1 MCRRSPAL
9 PVSASFGW
17 LRCRAGRSIWWRS
30 PPTTASRS
38 ATGTAPRSTCRSVGA
53 RSWAVDR
60 FRSRPIPTTT
70 RSRRRAAASR
80 ASSRARRCG
89 RMSWPTGRAGASP
102 VSESLP
108 FMLRAYQLLSAAAT
122 PLAPALVSH
131 RLKRGK
137 ELPAR
142 LDERYGGSRIARP
155 PGPLVWVHGASVGE
169 LLAVIPLIE
178 RIHNKGFAVLCTSGT
193 VTSAQVAEQRLPKA
207 VIHQFVPLDAPRFVE
222 RFFDHWRPDMALFV
236 ESDLWPNLIITAK
249 QRHVPLILVN
259 GRVSERSFNRWRIVP
274 ATIAALLRR
283 FDLCLAQSAGHAARY
298 RDLGAPRITTTGN
311 LKLDVPEPP
320 ADAVDLAALRQAV
333 GDRPTIAAA
342 STHAGEETAL
352 IEAHR
357 RLRNT
362 FPRLLTI
369 IAPRHPDRGP
379 GIVEIANAAGL
390 STALRSHG
398 SLPEPTDD
406 IYVVDTM
413 GELGLVY
420 RLGPIVFVGGSLAS
434 HGGQNPIQPVKL
446 GAAILHGP
454 HVWNFSEIYAA
465 LDAAH
470 GADVVADVGKLTVR
484 LGALLK
490 DANERAALV
499 EAARETLKTLGGA
512 LDRPITALDPYLVD
526 LRMDRPQNHA

>member
-1 MCRRSPAL
+1 
-9 PVSASFGW
+9 
-17 LRCRAGRSIWWRS
+17 
-30 PPTTASRS
+30 
-38 ATGTAPRSTCRSVGA
+38 
-53 RSWAVDR
+53 
-60 FRSRPIPTTT
+60 
-70 RSRRRAAASR
+70 
-80 ASSRARRCG
+80 
-89 RMSWPTGRAGASP
+89 

-108 FMLRAYQLLSAAAT
+108 PLLRVYQLLSAAAT
-122 PLAPALVSH
+122 PLAPTLLSH

-137 ELPAR
+137 EDPAR
-142 LDERYGGSRIARP
+142 LDERYGASRIARP
-155 PGPLVWVHGASVGE
+155 RGPLVWVHGASVGE

-178 RIHNKGFAVLCTSGT
+178 RIRSKEFAVLCTSGT
-193 VTSAQVAEQRLPKA
+193 LSSAQVAEQRLPKS
-207 VIHQFVPLDAPRFVE
+207 VVHQFVPLDAPRFVE
-222 RFFDHWRPDMALFV
+222 RFFDHWKPDLALFV

-249 QRHVPLILVN
+249 QRAIPLILVN

-283 FDLCLAQSAGHAARY
+283 FDLCLAQSAAHAARY

-320 ADAVDLAALRQAV
+320 ADAVALAALQSAI

-390 STALRSHG
+390 STGLRSRG
-398 SLPEPTDD
+398 SLPGPTDD

-420 RLGPIVFVGGSLAS
+420 RLAPIVFVGGSLAS
-434 HGGQNPIQPVKL
+434 HGGQNPIEPIKL

-454 HVWNFSEIYAA
+454 HVWNFSEIYEA

-470 GADVVADVGKLTVR
+470 GADVVADVGKLAVR

-490 DANERAALV
+490 DANQRTALV
-499 EAARETLKTLGGA
+499 AAARETVKTLGGA
-512 LDRPITALDPYLVD
+512 LERTLAALDPYLVD
-526 LRMDRPQNHA
+526 IRMERPKSHA

>member
-1 MCRRSPAL
+1 MPEPL
-9 PVSASFGW
+9 TP
-17 LRCRAGRSIWWRS
+17 L
-30 PPTTASRS
+30 
-38 ATGTAPRSTCRSVGA
+38 
-53 RSWAVDR
+53 
-60 FRSRPIPTTT
+60 
-70 RSRRRAAASR
+70 
-80 ASSRARRCG
+80 
-89 RMSWPTGRAGASP
+89 
-102 VSESLP
+102 
-108 FMLRAYQLLSAAAT
+108 LRAYQLLSRLAT
-122 PLAPALVSH
+122 PLAPTLLAR

-137 ELPAR
+137 EDPAR
-142 LDERYGGSRIARP
+142 LDERYGASRIDRP
-155 PGPLVWVHGASVGE
+155 RGPLVWVHGASVGE
-169 LLAVIPLIE
+169 LLAVGPLVE
-178 RIHNKGFAVLCTSGT
+178 RIRSKDFAVLCTSGT
-193 VTSAQVAEQRLPKA
+193 VSSAQVAVQRFPKT
-207 VIHQFVPLDAPRFVE
+207 VIHQFVPIDAPRFVE
-222 RFFDHWRPDMALFV
+222 RFFDHWKPDLALFV

-249 QRHVPLILVN
+249 ERNIPLILVN

-274 ATIAALLRR
+274 STIGSLLRR

-320 ADAVDLAALRQAV
+320 ADAAALAALRAAV

-369 IAPRHPDRGP
+369 IVPRHPDRGP

-390 STALRSHG
+390 STTLRSRDAQ
-398 SLPEPTDD
+398 PDRDDD

-420 RLGPIVFVGGSLAS
+420 RVAPIVFVGGSLAS
-434 HGGQNPIQPVKL
+434 HGGQNPIEPIKL

-454 HVWNFSEIYAA
+454 HVWNFGEIYAA

-470 GADVVADVGKLTVR
+470 GADLVADVGKLAVR

-490 DANERAALV
+490 DTGQRDALV
-499 EAARETLKTLGGA
+499 AAARETVKTLGGA
-512 LDRPITALDPYLVD
+512 LERTLAALDPYLVD
-526 LRMDRPQNHA
+526 IRMGRPEGHA

>member
-1 MCRRSPAL
+1 MPEPL
-9 PVSASFGW
+9 TP
-17 LRCRAGRSIWWRS
+17 L
-30 PPTTASRS
+30 
-38 ATGTAPRSTCRSVGA
+38 
-53 RSWAVDR
+53 
-60 FRSRPIPTTT
+60 
-70 RSRRRAAASR
+70 
-80 ASSRARRCG
+80 
-89 RMSWPTGRAGASP
+89 
-102 VSESLP
+102 
-108 FMLRAYQLLSAAAT
+108 LRAYQLLSRLAT
-122 PLAPALVSH
+122 PLAPTLLAR

-137 ELPAR
+137 EDPAR
-142 LDERYGGSRIARP
+142 LDERYGASRIARP
-155 PGPLVWVHGASVGE
+155 RGPLVWVHGASVGE
-169 LLAVIPLIE
+169 LLAVGPLVE
-178 RIHNKGFAVLCTSGT
+178 RIRSKDFAVLCTSGT
-193 VTSAQVAEQRLPKA
+193 VSSAQVAVQRFPKT
-207 VIHQFVPLDAPRFVE
+207 VIHQFVPIDAPRFVE
-222 RFFDHWRPDMALFV
+222 RFFDHWKPDLALFV

-249 QRHVPLILVN
+249 ERNVPLILVN

-274 ATIAALLRR
+274 STIGSLLRR

-320 ADAVDLAALRQAV
+320 ADAAALAALRAAV
-333 GDRPTIAAA
+333 GDRPIIAAA

-369 IAPRHPDRGP
+369 IVPRHPDRGP

-390 STALRSHG
+390 STTLRSRDAQ
-398 SLPEPTDD
+398 PDRDDD

-420 RLGPIVFVGGSLAS
+420 RVAPIVFVGGSLAS
-434 HGGQNPIQPVKL
+434 HGGQNPIEPIKL

-454 HVWNFSEIYAA
+454 HVWNFGEIYAA

-470 GADVVADVGKLTVR
+470 GADLVADVGKLAVR

-490 DANERAALV
+490 DTGQRDALV
-499 EAARETLKTLGGA
+499 AAARETVKTLGGA
-512 LDRPITALDPYLVD
+512 LERTLAALDPYLVD
-526 LRMDRPQNHA
+526 IRMGRPEGHA

>member
-1 MCRRSPAL
+1 MPEPL
-9 PVSASFGW
+9 TP
-17 LRCRAGRSIWWRS
+17 L
-30 PPTTASRS
+30 
-38 ATGTAPRSTCRSVGA
+38 
-53 RSWAVDR
+53 
-60 FRSRPIPTTT
+60 
-70 RSRRRAAASR
+70 
-80 ASSRARRCG
+80 
-89 RMSWPTGRAGASP
+89 
-102 VSESLP
+102 
-108 FMLRAYQLLSAAAT
+108 LRAYQLLSTLAT
-122 PLAPALVSH
+122 PLAPTLLAR

-137 ELPAR
+137 EDPAR
-142 LDERYGGSRIARP
+142 LDERYGASRIARP
-155 PGPLVWVHGASVGE
+155 RGPLVWVHGASVGE
-169 LLAVIPLIE
+169 LLAVGPLVE
-178 RIHNKGFAVLCTSGT
+178 RIRSKDFAVLCTSGT
-193 VTSAQVAEQRLPKA
+193 VSSAQVAVQRFPKT
-207 VIHQFVPLDAPRFVE
+207 VIHQFVPIDAPRFVE
-222 RFFDHWRPDMALFV
+222 RFFDHWKPDLALFV

-249 QRHVPLILVN
+249 ERNIPLILVN

-274 ATIAALLRR
+274 STIGSLLRR

-320 ADAVDLAALRQAV
+320 ADAAALAALRAAV

-369 IAPRHPDRGP
+369 IVPRHPDRGP

-390 STALRSHG
+390 STTLRSRDAQ
-398 SLPEPTDD
+398 PDRDDD

-420 RLGPIVFVGGSLAS
+420 RVAPIVFVGGSLAS
-434 HGGQNPIQPVKL
+434 HGGQNPIEPIKL

-454 HVWNFSEIYAA
+454 HVWNFGEIYAA

-470 GADVVADVGKLTVR
+470 GADLVADVGKLAVR

-490 DANERAALV
+490 DTGQRDALV
-499 EAARETLKTLGGA
+499 AAARETVKTLGGA
-512 LDRPITALDPYLVD
+512 LERTLAALDPYLVD
-526 LRMDRPQNHA
+526 IRMGRPEGHA